1 MAHATGGSQCGDGS
15 RQHADDNLQDS
26 LPSTFLHFLLHLR
39 FNILVNNTLSW
50 LPESHLQL
58 TCKAVETAEFT
69 EGLLSLCLH
78 SNSQLQVCKC
88 KGTKK
93 SWHFQI
99 FYKLFSKKFAIKK
112 RSSTSRALRDY
123 FSASEG
129 LLLLHWGT
137 TSFKYTLKKSNYQ
150 TIKLSFAKFI
160 VQIGV
165 THHHS
170 YTIFKIIY
178 IIIYIIYTIRL

>member
-39 FNILVNNTLSW
+39 FNILVNNSLSW
-50 LPESHLQL
+50 LPESLLQL

-78 SNSQLQVCKC
+78 SNLHLHVCEY

-93 SWHFQI
+93 SWHLQI

-112 RSSTSRALRDY
+112 RSCPSEAEKLSLR
-123 FSASEG
+123 FGEV
-129 LLLLHWGT
+129 LLLLRRGT
-137 TSFKYTLKKSNYQ
+137 TSVKS
-150 TIKLSFAKFI
+150 T
-160 VQIGV
+160 V
-165 THHHS
+165 HHS
-170 YTIFKIIY
+170 PFTKHHLQVCIATI
-178 IIIYIIYTIRL
+178 

>member
-26 LPSTFLHFLLHLR
+26 LPSTFLHFLFFLHLR

-50 LPESHLQL
+50 LPESLLQL

-78 SNSQLQVCKC
+78 SNLHLHVCKC

-93 SWHFQI
+93 SWHLQI

-112 RSSTSRALRDY
+112 RSSTSRALRYY

-137 TSFKYTLKKSNYQ
+137 TSLNIRWKSQ
-150 TIKLSFAKFI
+150 TIKLSNYHLQNSLF
-160 VQIGV
+160 
-165 THHHS
+165 
-170 YTIFKIIY
+170 
-178 IIIYIIYTIRL
+178 RLGDTSS

>member
-39 FNILVNNTLSW
+39 FNILVNNSLSW
-50 LPESHLQL
+50 LPESLLQL
-58 TCKAVETAEFT
+58 TCKAVVTAEFT

-99 FYKLFSKKFAIKK
+99 FYKLFSKFFAIKK
-112 RSSTSRALRDY
+112 RSCPSEAEKLSLRVG
-123 FSASEG
+123 EG

-137 TSFKYTLKKSNYQ
+137 TSVKIHRSPFTIHQ
-150 TIKLSFAKFI
+150 TSFASLYCYHI
-160 VQIGV
+160 VLIV
-165 THHHS
+165 
-170 YTIFKIIY
+170 F
-178 IIIYIIYTIRL
+178 L

>member
-26 LPSTFLHFLLHLR
+26 LPSTFLHFLFFLHLR

-50 LPESHLQL
+50 LPESLLQL
-58 TCKAVETAEFT
+58 TRKAVKTAEFT

-78 SNSQLQVCKC
+78 SNLHLHVCKC

-99 FYKLFSKKFAIKK
+99 FYKLFSKKFAIKREVVPQRQ
-112 RSSTSRALRDY
+112 RSCPSGSERDY
-123 FSASEG
+123 FSFIEV
-129 LLLLHWGT
+129 LPQW
-137 TSFKYTLKKSNYQ
+137 KS
-150 TIKLSFAKFI
+150 T
-160 VQIGV
+160 V
-165 THHHS
+165 HHS
-170 YTIFKIIY
+170 PFTKHHLQVCIATI
-178 IIIYIIYTIRL
+178 